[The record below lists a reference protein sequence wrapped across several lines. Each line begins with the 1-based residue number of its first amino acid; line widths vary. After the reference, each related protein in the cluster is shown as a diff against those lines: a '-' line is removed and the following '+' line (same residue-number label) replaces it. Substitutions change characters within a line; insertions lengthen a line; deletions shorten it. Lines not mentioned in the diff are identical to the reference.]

1 MHYSINQLKEKT
13 EKDMTKD
20 TIMSILFI
28 AGIFGFISGE
38 FILSTLLFATA
49 AISSN
54 IASGSKRS
62 KISE

>member
-1 MHYSINQLKEKT
+1 
-13 EKDMTKD
+13 MTKD